1 MEEGERERGMPRSLF
16 LYILGFCD
24 LDELAKME
32 MVSTSWNSLVQSLE
46 SSTLWQRCVHR
57 ALGRQKIERYKVAL
71 GLKSGQSYH
80 QEGSDLQ
87 ARNWKRI
94 LRLNVSEK
102 LLPNN
107 PKGMRATVLHDH
119 EGPVI
124 SMCGGGP
131 YLFTGG
137 GDRRIFMYRIPTF
150 LSYTLES
157 AEKKAPAPIR
167 SFGADHAQPG
177 PILCMAAM
185 RDFVVAGGLDCKARL
200 WKIDSSP
207 GSPAHREY
215 AGHSGPIWSIALT
228 SPDDSDQVHLITG
241 SVDTTINIWDLWG
254 PQGALPLLRLEGH
267 YSGVAA
273 LHVLQQER
281 VVISGGDDGTVRMWS
296 IEDGRCTLSLEGES
310 EKFNNV
316 QSCQIDRGRDT
327 FIAVYASDTR
337 GKIWMWDYGTGEVVQ
352 AVTAHDAAVTG
363 LSMSLSP
370 EYSLISTSM
379 DGTIKLWKPETLT
392 CQKSL
397 SITDILYNHPRSA
410 GHERS
415 QPEKVHPSKSHA
427 WGNILFI
434 STWNA
439 SVLACVFSE

>member
-1 MEEGERERGMPRSLF
+1 
-16 LYILGFCD
+16 
-24 LDELAKME
+24 
-32 MVSTSWNSLVQSLE
+32 
-46 SSTLWQRCVHR
+46 
-57 ALGRQKIERYKVAL
+57 
-71 GLKSGQSYH
+71 
-80 QEGSDLQ
+80 
-87 ARNWKRI
+87 
-94 LRLNVSEK
+94 
-102 LLPNN
+102 
-107 PKGMRATVLHDH
+107 
-119 EGPVI
+119 
-124 SMCGGGP
+124 
-131 YLFTGG
+131 
-137 GDRRIFMYRIPTF
+137 
-150 LSYTLES
+150 
-157 AEKKAPAPIR
+157 
-167 SFGADHAQPG
+167 
-177 PILCMAAM
+177 
-185 RDFVVAGGLDCKARL
+185 
-200 WKIDSSP
+200 
-207 GSPAHREY
+207 
-215 AGHSGPIWSIALT
+215 
-228 SPDDSDQVHLITG
+228 
-241 SVDTTINIWDLWG
+241 
-254 PQGALPLLRLEGH
+254 
-267 YSGVAA
+267 
-273 LHVLQQER
+273 
-281 VVISGGDDGTVRMWS
+281 MWS